1 MLHVTLLPD
10 NTDAW
15 TPEQRECPSYFALPE
30 SITSELNAFSDEVDA
45 LRADEDP
52 AGDESRCERA
62 AEIEALRNE
71 LRARKRANR
80 RDRRAMSSFRRTGD
94 RAYLAKATQIYL
106 SQLHR
111 FCNRV
116 RSVA

>member
-1 MLHVTLLPD
+1 M
-10 NTDAW
+10 
-15 TPEQRECPSYFALPE
+15 
-30 SITSELNAFSDEVDA
+30 
-45 LRADEDP
+45 
-52 AGDESRCERA
+52 
-62 AEIEALRNE
+62 
-71 LRARKRANR
+71 K
-80 RDRRAMSSFRRTGD
+80 SFRRTGD